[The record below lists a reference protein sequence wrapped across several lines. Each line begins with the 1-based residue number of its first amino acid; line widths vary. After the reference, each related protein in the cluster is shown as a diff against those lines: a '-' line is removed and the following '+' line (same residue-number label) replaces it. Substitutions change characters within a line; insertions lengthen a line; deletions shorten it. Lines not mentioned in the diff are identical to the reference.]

1 MYARFPE
8 VLHVKPCP
16 DGHPDHRLLQV
27 DDTVT
32 AELALPRG
40 SLLHLDRH
48 RAPRNGDVV
57 LAEVVVQQRRTQTVR
72 RFTQAENVVSLA
84 RIIGPDSAGRLGR
97 QPSVQSSLIRPR
109 YEVGI
114 LGVVDGHV
122 VPLDQP

>member
-1 MYARFPE
+1 MRASFPE

-16 DGHPDHRLLQV
+16 DGHPDHRLVQV
-27 DDTVT
+27 DGAVT

-40 SLLHLDRH
+40 ALLHLDRR

-84 RIIGPDSAGRLGR
+84 RIASPDGRPAAR
-97 QPSVQSSLIRPR
+97 TSLIRPR

-114 LGVVDGHV
+114 LGVVDGHI
-122 VPLDQP
+122 VPLDQS